1 MNRDMEN
8 LFQEMENCT
17 VHTAETSWDYYEM
30 AEDAETEEE
39 ALKFARK
46 ALELDPDNI
55 DAIVMVAEMETEH
68 PHEMLKKYEEL
79 IEYGKEIMER
89 KGYMEGDLIGEYWMI
104 IETRPFMRLYNSYLE
119 LLTACGMMRK
129 AADIGKEMIRYN
141 ENDNLG
147 IRYTLMHIYSYLED
161 EESMIKL
168 HQKYDGYEE
177 TQMLLPLSVLYYKLA
192 DFDKAEDYLKRLAKA
207 NKDTGRFMRAVL
219 NDSMDKYASRMNPDG
234 YRPFTI
240 EELMHEMYDYLFLFA
255 SSTSYFDWAVQTL
268 RKKK

>member
-46 ALELDPDNI
+46 ALELDPDKI
-55 DAIVMVAEMETEH
+55 DAKVMVAEMETEH

-141 ENDNLG
+141 ENDNL
-147 IRYTLMHIYSYLED
+147 
-161 EESMIKL
+161 
-168 HQKYDGYEE
+168 
-177 TQMLLPLSVLYYKLA
+177 
-192 DFDKAEDYLKRLAKA
+192 
-207 NKDTGRFMRAVL
+207 
-219 NDSMDKYASRMNPDG
+219 
-234 YRPFTI
+234 
-240 EELMHEMYDYLFLFA
+240 
-255 SSTSYFDWAVQTL
+255 
-268 RKKK
+268 